1 MKHVDHLIRFVKAAG
16 ATSEAATDRNG
27 FLSYHAETHAL
38 AMGMA
43 AAFTAVAFNEASLL
57 GIVYGAATHGRIR
70 QSEGKRRRIIADCK
84 QEPHYALTGVVIGG
98 VLAVS
103 VRLAMGDTMIPSL
116 ADVVSALPAA
126 I

>member
-1 MKHVDHLIRFVKAAG
+1 MRHVDQLIRFVKAAG
-16 ATSEAATDRNG
+16 AGSEAATDRNG

-57 GIVYGAATHGRIR
+57 GIVYGAATHGRIA
-70 QSEGKRRRIIADCK
+70 QSEGKRRKIIADVK

-98 VLAVS
+98 VLGMS
-103 VRLAMGDTMIPSL
+103 VRLSMGDTALPAL
-116 ADVVSALPAA
+116 GDVVSALLVAF
-126 I
+126 